1 MNMLGK
7 KVRILDNSIVNDV
20 NDGVHHK
27 QYTGTVVGDSCDDDW
42 CVQLD
47 NEGVD
52 TYPFDLWSGAS
63 SEKNNLIIVN
73 VSKLE
78 EIR

>member
-20 NDGVHHK
+20 NDGVRHK
-27 QYTGTVVGDSCDDDW
+27 QYTGTVVGDSRDDDW

-47 NEGVD
+47 NEGVY
-52 TYPFDLWSGAS
+52 TYSFDLWSGAS
-63 SEKNNLIIVN
+63 SEKNNLLVVN
-73 VSKLE
+73 INKLE
-78 EIR
+78 EIK